1 MASITRAL
9 ILVATLAMTAAL
21 VGCDEQTSADVATVR
36 VGGRWFHLEIAADQ
50 KTQFKGLG
58 GRDYIAP
65 DGGMIFVFRDQ
76 RVRQFVM
83 RDCPI
88 DIDIVFLDGGGRITA
103 WHAMTVEHPQRE
115 GETDAAY
122 EARLKRYSS
131 GFPSQFALEF
141 AGGTLADLHL
151 SRGDKVEL
159 DLEHLK
165 TLAK

>member
-9 ILVATLAMTAAL
+9 TLVLTLSVAAL
-21 VGCDEQTSADVATVR
+21 PAGCDEQTSADVASVR
-36 VGGRWFHLEIAADQ
+36 VAGKWFHLEIAADQ

-88 DIDIVFLDGGGRITA
+88 PIDIVFLDAAGGVTA
-103 WHAMTVEHPQRE
+103 WHAMEVEDPQRA
-115 GETDAAY
+115 GETDDAY
-122 EARLKRYSS
+122 ELRLKRYSS
-131 GFPSQFALEF
+131 GFPAQFALEF
-141 AGGTLADLHL
+141 AGGTLAQLEL
-151 SRGDKVEL
+151 SRGDKVGL

-165 TLAK
+165 SLMK